1 MPPSALPPLTRL
13 ERRVFDYSELEVA
26 MTHLDQVLR
35 QARRSLN
42 AMTGR
47 GRQPSVA
54 QAGIGTSGL
63 EMAAESAQL
72 PQLDVAG
79 TM

>member
-1 MPPSALPPLTRL
+1 MAADAGRFRPWMTPSSGHRQHCRRSPRL

-47 GRQPSVA
+47 GRQ
-54 QAGIGTSGL
+54 QAWRRL
-63 EMAAESAQL
+63 
-72 PQLDVAG
+72 V
-79 TM
+79 